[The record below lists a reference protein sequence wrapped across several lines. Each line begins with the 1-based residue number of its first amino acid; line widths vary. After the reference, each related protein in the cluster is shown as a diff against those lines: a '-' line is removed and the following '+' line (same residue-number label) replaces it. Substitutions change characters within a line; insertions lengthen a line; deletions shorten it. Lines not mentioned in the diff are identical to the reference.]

1 MIPYSSHFYNHID
14 RSVRYRGTVS
24 LLVLLYNWKWLIS
37 SYDLTILISIL
48 WFLILLFG
56 AKRVK
61 LFSRPSVIIAIS
73 LFCTKHHN
81 VTDTS
86 PATQHL
92 LLSNWKSF
100 LSMEQLVVQHI
111 REMVSM
117 TIWLTPYEVSKYTYI
132 ELECAIRQ
140 EYIIFVDATHFCVL
154 AGTCLIIYVR
164 DIVTHTFL
172 HCFWTKVYNDSYI
185 TKYIFK

>member
-14 RSVRYRGTVS
+14 MRYRGTVS

-73 LFCTKHHN
+73 LFCTKHHI
-81 VTDTS
+81 VTNTS

-100 LSMEQLVVQHI
+100 LFH
-111 REMVSM
+111 
-117 TIWLTPYEVSKYTYI
+117 
-132 ELECAIRQ
+132 
-140 EYIIFVDATHFCVL
+140 
-154 AGTCLIIYVR
+154 GTARGTAHQRDGFNDYLI
-164 DIVTHTFL
+164 DPL
-172 HCFWTKVYNDSYI
+172 WS
-185 TKYIFK
+185 FKIHLYRTGVCH

>member
-1 MIPYSSHFYNHID
+1 M
-14 RSVRYRGTVS
+14 
-24 LLVLLYNWKWLIS
+24 
-37 SYDLTILISIL
+37 TILISIL
-48 WFLILLFG
+48 WFLILLFS
-56 AKRVK
+56 AKWVK

-73 LFCTKHHN
+73 LFCTKHHI

-100 LSMEQLVVQHI
+100 LSMEQLVVQSI

-140 EYIIFVDATHFCVL
+140 EYIIFVDAIFFGVL
-154 AGTCLIIYVR
+154 AGTCLIVYFK
-164 DIVTHTFL
+164 DIVIHTL
-172 HCFWTKVYNDSYI
+172 YI
-185 TKYIFK
+185 AFERNLTKYIFK